1 MSAFCRC
8 VQWLPLPPPAPFVTA
23 SELGQSLLGAAVQ
36 VPPAKIQIAQRKL
49 HLHSDL
55 DLDLD
60 LDSDSDSDFG
70 LYLASIAAVA
80 VAFAFIIVI
89 AIVVVVVVVVAD
101 VATNFW
107 PNAAQNCL
115 SKLAT

>member
-1 MSAFCRC
+1 M
-8 VQWLPLPPPAPFVTA
+8 TA
-23 SELGQSLLGAAVQ
+23 AELGQSLLGAAVQ
-36 VPPAKIQIAQRKL
+36 LPPTKIQIAQRKL

-55 DLDLD
+55 DLDS
-60 LDSDSDSDFG
+60 DSDSDSDLG
-70 LYLASIAAVA
+70 LYLASRAAAAAVA

-89 AIVVVVVVVVAD
+89 AVVVAD
-101 VATNFW
+101 VATNFC